1 MTDMCS
7 NVLPMV
13 HYANAYAWQQQT
25 IKTWQQQ
32 QNQNVHSISIID
44 TLAQINTAW
53 CNIYISWCVQQ
64 HLYAYAYVLNNLKTS
79 KSYSFKIATNRDFF
93 WKCENSQK
101 LASIGGII
109 HFWLINIKD
118 IEGLASPAGAGFLL
132 KMVMFVIN
140 PSYMCC
146 CSM

>member
-7 NVLPMV
+7 NVLPIV

-32 QNQNVHSISIID
+32 QNQNVHSISIIY

-79 KSYSFKIATNRDFF
+79 NSYSFKIAKNRDFLKKWNNYTKSYSF
-93 WKCENSQK
+93 DW
-101 LASIGGII
+101 II
-109 HFWLINIKD
+109 HFLLITIKY
-118 IEGLASPAGAGFLL
+118 IEGLASPAGADFLL

-140 PSYMCC
+140 PAYMCC